1 MQTTSC
7 ITRRV
12 AAPAKFEL
20 FKLLKVLDEEQV
32 QTIIPIEAQ
41 VPGCPDRLFD
51 VHIKTANE
59 TFHVFTGKLV
69 KQGTLVIT
77 IQFCDEKD
85 DKRCFTTTAPFM
97 AVVEILGLCPDKDV
111 DIQFKD
117 VLIEN
122 DLQLVNGVLTGKVH
136 LVEQIKVSEFVQR
149 FLEVKDTP
157 VLVSGIVR
165 QAPSANTRVRNHH
178 VC

>member
-1 MQTTSC
+1 MQTISC
-7 ITRRV
+7 ITRHV
-12 AAPAKFEL
+12 AGRTKLEL

-32 QTIIPIEAQ
+32 QTIIPVEAQ

-51 VHIKTANE
+51 VHITTANE

-77 IQFCDEKD
+77 IQFCDDKD
-85 DKRCFTTTAPFM
+85 DKRCFTTTVPFM
-97 AVVEILGLCPDKDV
+97 AVVAILGLCPDKDV
-111 DIQFKD
+111 DIQFKN

-149 FLEVKDTP
+149 FLEVNDTP
-157 VLVSGIVR
+157 VSVTGIVR
-165 QAPSANTRVRNHH
+165 KASPVKTNVRCH
-178 VC
+178 